1 MMPRGQFYPCTAL
14 VATFLY
20 TDYFRLAT
28 DSTEQEITMAEFRIA
43 HLREQGQDMI
53 IVPLSRDFGQK
64 SNAEQNEILHS
75 LQSCAR
81 AAGLAGTVVPVWDAG
96 GGRMGFMAPQQW
108 RNFFASIN
116 LGIVAQN
123 LNKVLTCG

>member
-1 MMPRGQFYPCTAL
+1 M
-14 VATFLY
+14 
-20 TDYFRLAT
+20 
-28 DSTEQEITMAEFRIA
+28 SEFRIA

-53 IVPLSRDFGQK
+53 IVPLDHGFGQK
-64 SNAEQNEILHS
+64 SNAQQNEFRNS
-75 LQSCAR
+75 LQICAR

-116 LGIVAQN
+116 LGIVTQN
-123 LNKVLTCG
+123 LNKILTCG